1 MIIFR
6 YISREVLLS
15 MSAVS
20 GVLLL
25 IIMSGRFIKYL
36 TNAAAGKYSV
46 DVVFQFML
54 FRLPSFLELILPL
67 GLFLGI
73 LLAYGRLYLES
84 EMAVLKAT
92 GMSQRRLVMYTL
104 GPAALVAVIVAVMS
118 LWLTPAG
125 VQKTETLF
133 QQQSQQSSLDN
144 LVAGRFQ
151 QQPGSIRSTYVEKL
165 VSEGSRMQ
173 GVFVS
178 ENQPGKPLAVLA
190 AESAR
195 QITDL
200 ETGARYLVMEKGYRY
215 EGQPGEANYR
225 EVKFEEYGFRLPEND
240 GGPVASGIDMEP
252 TAALFGGGMPE
263 IAQLNWRFSLPVM
276 TLIVALL
283 AVPLSKTNPRQGRF
297 AKLIPSI
304 LLYLVYLLLLTNS
317 RSMVEDDEAPVAIF
331 WGVHLMFFALAM
343 SLLFAGG
350 FWHKLGDRLGI
361 ITGKLSIK
369 KLTGEKTGNA

>member
-20 GVLLL
+20 GILLL
-25 IIMSGRFIKYL
+25 IIMSGRFIRYL

-46 DVVFQFML
+46 DTVFQFML
-54 FRLPSFLELILPL
+54 YRMPGFLELILPL

-92 GMSQRRLVMYTL
+92 GMSQRRLSLYTL
-104 GPAALVAVIVAVMS
+104 GPASLVAVVVAVMS

-125 VQKTETLF
+125 VQKTETAF
-133 QQQSQQSSLDN
+133 QQSQQSTLDS
-144 LVAGRFQ
+144 VVPGRFQ
-151 QQPGSIRSTYVEKL
+151 EQPDGIRSTYIEQL
-165 VSEGSRMQ
+165 STETRQMQ
-173 GVFVS
+173 GIFVS
-178 ENQPGKPLAVLA
+178 ETQPGQPLAVVA
-190 AESAR
+190 AETGR
-195 QITDL
+195 QVTDPD
-200 ETGARYLVMEKGYRY
+200 TGVRYLVLENGYRY

-225 EVKFEEYGFRLPEND
+225 EIQFEEYGIRLPETD
-240 GGPVASGIDMEP
+240 DEPEVSGVDMASTGMLLGG
-252 TAALFGGGMPE
+252 TAAE
-263 IAQLNWRFSLPVM
+263 VAQLHWRISLPVM
-276 TLIVALL
+276 CLIVALL

-317 RSMVEDDEAPVAIF
+317 RSLAEDGDAPVIVM
-331 WGVHLMFFALAM
+331 WLVHLVFFGFAM
-343 SLLFAGG
+343 SLLFAGR
-350 FWHKLGDRLGI
+350 FWETLGDRLGI
-361 ITGKLSIK
+361 VTEKVSVKNLLKGKS
-369 KLTGEKTGNA
+369 GDA